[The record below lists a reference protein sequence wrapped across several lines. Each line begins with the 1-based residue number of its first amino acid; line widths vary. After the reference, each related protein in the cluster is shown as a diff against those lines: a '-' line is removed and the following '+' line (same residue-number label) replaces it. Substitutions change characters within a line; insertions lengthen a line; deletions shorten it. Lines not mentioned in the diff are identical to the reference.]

1 MAEQMDLDF
10 LIETVKS
17 TTRDVFSTMLMM
29 EAEPQST
36 RADDGAPGPTDG
48 VVGIIGIAGS
58 WVGTGIIICCPELA
72 CRASSAM
79 LMSEYTTVVDDV
91 LDAMGEIT
99 NMIIGN
105 IKTALED
112 RYGQMGIS
120 VPTVVYGRNFA
131 TRTVS
136 RGEWVIVNFSVGGQV
151 LQVHINLAPN
161 PVEGNATVV
170 PGFKRTE
177 PVLA

>member
-1 MAEQMDLDF
+1 
-10 LIETVKS
+10 
-17 TTRDVFSTMLMM
+17 
-29 EAEPQST
+29 
-36 RADDGAPGPTDG
+36 
-48 VVGIIGIAGS
+48 
-58 WVGTGIIICCPELA
+58 
-72 CRASSAM
+72 M
-79 LMSEYTTVVDDV
+79 LMSEYTSVVDDV

-105 IKTALED
+105 IKTVLED

-136 RGEWVIVNFSVGGQV
+136 RGEWVIVSFSVGGQI
-151 LQVHINLAPN
+151 LQVHINLARN
-161 PVEGNATVV
+161 PAESSESIV
-170 PGFKRTE
+170 PGFRRTE

>member
-1 MAEQMDLDF
+1 MAETIDLDF
-10 LIETVKS
+10 LIEAVKS

-29 EAEPQST
+29 EAEPQPILP
-36 RADDGAPGPTDG
+36 GKGVPGPTDG
-48 VVGIIGIAGS
+48 VVGIIGIAGT
-58 WVGTGIIICCPELA
+58 WVGTGIIICTPELA
-72 CRASSAM
+72 CQASSSM
-79 LMSEYTTVVDDV
+79 LMCEYATVNDDV

-105 IKTALED
+105 IKTMLED
-112 RYGQMGIS
+112 RYGSMGIS

-136 RGEWVIVNFSVGGQV
+136 RGEWVIVSFKVAGQV

-161 PVEGNATVV
+161 PSQGAHHVV
-170 PGFKRTE
+170 PGFVRSDA
-177 PVLA
+177 VLA

>member
-1 MAEQMDLDF
+1 MAEKMDLEF

-17 TTRDVFSTMLMM
+17 TTRAVFSTMLMM
-29 EAEPQST
+29 EAEPLSN
-36 RADDGAPGPTDG
+36 RDEEAGPGPTDG

-58 WVGTGIIICCPELA
+58 WVGTGIIICCQDLA
-72 CRASSAM
+72 CRASSSM
-79 LMSEYTTVVDDV
+79 LMSEYTTVNDDV

-105 IKTALED
+105 VKTVLED
-112 RYGQMGIS
+112 RYGPMGIS

-136 RGEWVIVNFSVGGQV
+136 RGEWVIVRFSVGGQT
-151 LQVHINLAPN
+151 LQVHLNLAAN
-161 PVEGNATVV
+161 PADNSRVV
-170 PGFKRTE
+170 PGFRRTE
-177 PVLA
+177 AVLA